1 MNYAAADAIV
11 ALHIIQS
18 LVELKLARQDKRES
32 LAGLSE
38 EADVSTK
45 ISLRPIATPSAR
57 LQPLEEWLS
66 EEENASCLLSMC
78 QGIVEMPYKQRRRS
92 SQVYIIHTNVLEN
105 CTVEPA
111 YIITVTDGPKI
122 RGCSNREVAALR
134 GL

>member
-32 LAGLSE
+32 LAALSE
-38 EADVSTK
+38 EPDVSNF
-45 ISLRPIATPSAR
+45 SLRTISTPSSQ

-66 EEENASCLLSMC
+66 KEENLSCLLSMC

-92 SQVYIIHTNVLEN
+92 SQVTCIQMY
-105 CTVEPA
+105 
-111 YIITVTDGPKI
+111 
-122 RGCSNREVAALR
+122 
-134 GL
+134 

>member
-45 ISLRPIATPSAR
+45 ISLRPIATPSAQ

-66 EEENASCLLSMC
+66 KEENASCLLSMC

-92 SQVYIIHTNVLEN
+92 SQV
-105 CTVEPA
+105 
-111 YIITVTDGPKI
+111 
-122 RGCSNREVAALR
+122 
-134 GL
+134 

>member
-38 EADVSTK
+38 EADMST
-45 ISLRPIATPSAR
+45 ISLGPTPSAQ

-66 EEENASCLLSMC
+66 EEENVSCLLSMC

-92 SQVYIIHTNVLEN
+92 SQV
-105 CTVEPA
+105 
-111 YIITVTDGPKI
+111 
-122 RGCSNREVAALR
+122 
-134 GL
+134 